1 MTDNSIIRS
10 REENIARARQFT
22 LMSDVFMS
30 VALKDI
36 PACQH
41 VLRILTGI
49 KDLKVTEVR
58 TQYTIP
64 KITSHD
70 ARLDVLAEDSSGKL
84 YKERI
89 Q

>member
-1 MTDNSIIRS
+1 MMNNKISS

-30 VALKDI
+30 VALQDV

-49 KDLKVTEVR
+49 KDLEVTEVR
-58 TQYTIP
+58 TQYSKAKAMTIFLMC
-64 KITSHD
+64 ILFT
-70 ARLDVLAEDSSGKL
+70 
-84 YKERI
+84 
-89 Q
+89 